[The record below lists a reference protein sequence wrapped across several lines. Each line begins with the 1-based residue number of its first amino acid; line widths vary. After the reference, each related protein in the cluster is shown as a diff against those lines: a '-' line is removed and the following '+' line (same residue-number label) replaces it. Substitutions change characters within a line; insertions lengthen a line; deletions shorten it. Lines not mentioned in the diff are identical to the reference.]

1 MYIHTVVGGF
11 MLIRYVKN
19 HSGSILDANGYDGYG
34 KCVEVPALLR
44 NGEYKYDRYGGV
56 INAFEC
62 RSCQKV
68 KLVGF
73 TEYSFDD
80 GKHWIK
86 VDNNH
91 YLIGVRK
98 LGEFYVVLF
107 NGKPRALP
115 YQPKEDVRYYNNVHF
130 IHSDRF

>member
-1 MYIHTVVGGF
+1 

-34 KCVEVPALLR
+34 KYVEVPALLR
-44 NGEYKYDRYGGV
+44 NGEYKYYRYGGV

-62 RSCQKV
+62 RSFQKV

-80 GKHWIK
+80 GKNWIK
-86 VDNNH
+86 IEKNH

-98 LGEFYVVLF
+98 RGEFYIVLF
-107 NGKPRALP
+107 NGKPRTITYIP
-115 YQPKEDVRYYNNVHF
+115 IEDQRYYNNVYYLDQF
-130 IHSDRF
+130 